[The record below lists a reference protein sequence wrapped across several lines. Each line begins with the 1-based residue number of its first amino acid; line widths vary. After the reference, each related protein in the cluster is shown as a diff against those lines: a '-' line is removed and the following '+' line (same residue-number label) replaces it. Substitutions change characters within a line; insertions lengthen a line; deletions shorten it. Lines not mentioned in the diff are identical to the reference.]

1 MNAIAASHCPR
12 TTLKGRSPVKPTPQ
26 TPALARVTPKYAIWG
41 VSQILIPDPR
51 KMEMKAGERRTE
63 MTVGL
68 VVGIQ
73 LIGSSSALALD
84 SSPTLNNLIYSLVA
98 GFTVLLIAGVALI
111 ARRKE

>member
-1 MNAIAASHCPR
+1 MNAIAASHCPG
-12 TTLKGRSPVKPTPQ
+12 TLSGRSPVKPTPQ
-26 TPALARVTPKYAIWG
+26 IPALTRVIPKYAIFG
-41 VSQILIPDPR
+41 SSQIWIPDLR
-51 KMEMKAGERRTE
+51 KMEIKAGERRTE

-98 GFTVLLIAGVALI
+98 GFTVLLITGVALL